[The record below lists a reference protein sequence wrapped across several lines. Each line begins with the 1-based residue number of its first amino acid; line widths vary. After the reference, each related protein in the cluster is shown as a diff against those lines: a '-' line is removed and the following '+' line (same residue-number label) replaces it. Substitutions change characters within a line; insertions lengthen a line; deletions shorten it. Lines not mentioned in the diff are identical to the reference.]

1 MGMHSPGW
9 REQNEE
15 TAREEWREEV
25 REHLASIRSAVNDA
39 EDAAS
44 IQADPADAIA
54 EASRIIDAANE
65 ALYKLRNGPEN
76 PENQS

>member
-25 REHLASIRSAVNDA
+25 REHLASIRSA
-39 EDAAS
+39 
-44 IQADPADAIA
+44 
-54 EASRIIDAANE
+54 E